1 MRLIVNDLI
10 NKSKSIKL
18 FGFTIFSGLG
28 FAIDF
33 GIFSFL
39 IYLDTPIF
47 ISNITAGFF
56 AVSFVY
62 FTSAKHVFDYR
73 NNFLLIK
80 FIAYIIFNAFRIYF
94 LSLLIVFL
102 TDSLELAPIFPKVL
116 VLPVSLYMNFIFMN
130 FLMTNKLKLY

>member
-62 FTSAKHVFDYR
+62 FTSAKHVFNYR

>member
-1 MRLIVNDLI
+1 MRLIINDLI

-62 FTSAKHVFDYR
+62 FTSAKHVFNYR

>member
-62 FTSAKHVFDYR
+62 FTSAKHVFNYR

-102 TDSLELAPIFPKVL
+102 TDSLELA
-116 VLPVSLYMNFIFMN
+116 LYFQRF
-130 FLMTNKLKLY
+130 

>member
-1 MRLIVNDLI
+1 MNLVLNDLI

-33 GIFSFL
+33 GIFSIL
-39 IYLDTPIF
+39 IYLNISVF
-47 ISNITAGFF
+47 ISNIVAGFF

-62 FTSAKHVFDYR
+62 FTSARHIFDHH
-73 NNFLLIK
+73 NKFLLLK
-80 FIAYIIFNAFRIYF
+80 FIIYIIFNIFRVYF
-94 LSLLIVFL
+94 LSLIIVFL
-102 TDSLELAPIFPKVL
+102 TVSLELAPIFPKIL
-116 VLPVSLYMNFIFMN
+116 VLPVSLYTNFLFMN

>member
-47 ISNITAGFF
+47 ISNIAAGFF

-62 FTSAKHVFDYR
+62 FTSAKHVFNYR

>member
-18 FGFTIFSGLG
+18 FVFTIFSGLG

-62 FTSAKHVFDYR
+62 FTSAKHVFNYR

-94 LSLLIVFL
+94 LSLLIVFYGFFRASSYISKGFSF
-102 TDSLELAPIFPKVL
+102 TSFSIYEFHFHELFDDK
-116 VLPVSLYMNFIFMN
+116 
-130 FLMTNKLKLY
+130 

>member
-62 FTSAKHVFDYR
+62 FTSAKHVFNYR

-116 VLPVSLYMNFIFMN
+116 VLPVSLYEFHFHEL
-130 FLMTNKLKLY
+130 FDDK